1 MSQVLQG
8 FAQNEDRLRRQH
20 RHTLRLPFKFLLRT
34 GITGSVVEQLENGSL
49 LLQASGFRERVDFR
63 QMPRGEVAT
72 KDVLQIVYDRLEAID
87 EKLPF
92 GFEVSKLKNEV
103 NRHRKCH
110 HVIDQ
115 LQLRCTQIEVKAAIG
130 FGKAGQAIKFVDFLS
145 GQDRQPGVTGH
156 ARRLSGKARISEE
169 RR

>member
-1 MSQVLQG
+1 MWSRG
-8 FAQNEDRLRRQH
+8 RRW
-20 RHTLRLPFKFLLRT
+20 LWGAFKFLLRT

-49 LLQASGFRERVDFR
+49 LFQARGFRERVDFR

-87 EKLPF
+87 EKLPL

-115 LQLRCTQIEVKAAIG
+115 L
-130 FGKAGQAIKFVDFLS
+130 
-145 GQDRQPGVTGH
+145 
-156 ARRLSGKARISEE
+156 
-169 RR
+169 